1 MVDIEKALS
10 IGDATTGPGAIL
22 MQPVIDKVV
31 AQLVDYRNPIRQNL
45 PRKPGSGNAWILN
58 RRTAAAS
65 TPASWVLDTDELKE
79 DEGSYT
85 QVEFYYK
92 TLAARG
98 KVTRKLQAVGR
109 TYADIL
115 ADELEA
121 RALEF
126 KNKEDLAL
134 TTGATTATATSREF
148 QGLKFLIPD
157 TQGVVC
163 AAAAVG
169 GTLTLA
175 LLDEAID
182 KCIWTPDMMIMTKKV
197 RRIVNALL
205 QANQR
210 FVETKAVKGGF
221 KLLAYSEIPIYT
233 SNNMVNTQAVTAGG
247 TVSGETGGSTS
258 SIYFVDT
265 EQTWVGELTPVK
277 VQPLAKTSSQF
288 DKFDIYCDETLV
300 VRDYRANSKLV
311 GIRA

>member
-1 MVDIEKALS
+1 LIDIEKALS
-10 IGDATTGPGAIL
+10 VGGATGTGTIL

-58 RRTAAAS
+58 RRTAAAT
-65 TPASWVLDTDELKE
+65 TPARWVLDTDELVE
-79 DEGSYT
+79 DEGSYA

-126 KNKEDLAL
+126 KNREDLAL
-134 TTGATTATATSREF
+134 TTGATTASTTTREF

-157 TQGVVC
+157 SQGVVC

-175 LLDEAID
+175 LLDETID
-182 KCIWTPDMMIMTKKV
+182 KCVGTPDMMIMSKKV

-210 FVETKAVKGGF
+210 YIETKAVKGGF

-233 SNNMVNTQAVTAGG
+233 SNNMVNTQAVGAGG

-265 EQTWVGELTPVK
+265 EHTWVGELTPVK